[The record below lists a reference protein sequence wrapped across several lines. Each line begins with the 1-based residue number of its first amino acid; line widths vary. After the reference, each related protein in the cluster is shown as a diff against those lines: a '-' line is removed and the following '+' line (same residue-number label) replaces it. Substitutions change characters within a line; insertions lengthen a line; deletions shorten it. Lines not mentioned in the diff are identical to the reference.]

1 MRYPLAPM
9 SDLRLDLARV
19 ALKRR
24 RTKIVATLGPASSTD
39 EMVERLVIAGVNV
52 FRLNFS
58 HGDHALHGE
67 NIHRVRRVADKLGQN
82 VAILGDLCGPKIRVG
97 TFAGGGVE
105 LVNGAKVTITT
116 RDVEGGAELIPSQ
129 YRDLARDVRAGDRV
143 LLDDGK
149 LELRVVDSDGASEVT
164 AEVVHGGWLS
174 NKKGMNLPGVNVSA
188 PALTE
193 KDRVDA
199 AFAAREGVDFLALSF
214 VRTPGDVL
222 QLRTLLETSGH
233 GAIPII
239 AKIEKPEAVAAIDL
253 VLDAV
258 DGIMIA
264 RGDLGVE
271 MPAEEVPLL
280 QNELI
285 RLAIAKNRPVIVA
298 TQMLES
304 MIESARPTR
313 AEVTDVAAAAMAR
326 ADAVMLSA
334 ETAAGKHPVTAVATM
349 DRVLRLVEGYQFVHG
364 EHGIVH
370 RHAVTG
376 AHANDPNEALSRA
389 TSLLSSDLGVRAI
402 VVPTRSGRTAR
413 LVSAER
419 PAAPV
424 VALVADVR
432 LCRRLALSW
441 GLLPELAS
449 VEALREPRK
458 AALHA
463 VRHLA
468 LAEPGQTV
476 LLVWDASTTSV
487 RVEPTVSIL
496 HT

>member
-1 MRYPLAPM
+1 MT
-9 SDLRLDLARV
+9 DLRLDLSRI

-39 EMVERLVIAGVNV
+39 EMVERLIVAGVNV

-58 HGDHALHGE
+58 HGNQELHGE
-67 NIHRVRRVADKLGQN
+67 NIARIRRVADKLGHN

-97 TFAGGGVE
+97 TFAGGGLE
-105 LVNGAKVTITT
+105 LQNGAKVTVTT
-116 RDVEGGAELIPSQ
+116 RDVEGGPGLIPSQ
-129 YRDLARDVRAGDRV
+129 YPDLARDVRLGDRI

-149 LELRVVDSDGASEVT
+149 LELRVVETDGKSEVIT
-164 AEVVHGGWLS
+164 EVVHGGWLS
-174 NKKGMNLPGVNVSA
+174 NKKGMNLPGVDVSA

-193 KDRVDA
+193 KDKKDA
-199 AFAAREGVDFLALSF
+199 AFAANEGVDFLALSF
-214 VRTPGDVL
+214 VRTPADVR
-222 QLRTLLETSGH
+222 QLRALLEGIGH
-233 GAIPII
+233 QSIPII
-239 AKIEKPEAVAAIDL
+239 AKIEKPEAIQSIDL
-253 VLDAV
+253 ILDVV

-280 QNELI
+280 QSELI
-285 RLAIAKNRPVIVA
+285 RLAILKNRPVIVA

-349 DRVLRLVEGYQFVHG
+349 DRVLRLVEGYQYLHG
-364 EHGIVH
+364 EHGIVA
-370 RHAVTG
+370 RAPMNG
-376 AHANDPNEALSRA
+376 AHAHDPDEALSRA

-424 VALVADVR
+424 VALADDPR
-432 LCRRLALSW
+432 LCRRLSLSW
-441 GLLPELAS
+441 GLIPELAS
-449 VEALREPRK
+449 KDALLDPRG
-458 AALHA
+458 AALEA

-468 LAEPGQTV
+468 LAEHGHSV
-476 LLVWDASTTSV
+476 LLVWDASRGGV

-496 HT
+496 HV